1 MRRKSANRVATPTL
15 KHTILTESTMN
26 DAKKAVA
33 NGSVAFDES
42 GLPNSLGIMA
52 LEQTEGRG
60 QRGKNWFAKPG
71 ESLCVTY
78 YFRHGLSDEKYL
90 SFLSLMAGVAVAR
103 LLSDNALYGLQKAYQ
118 DKIYKGEAAE
128 LVIPELFESSHPFKL
143 KWPNDILLNGKKI
156 AGVLIE
162 RVHAPDGEAA
172 YLIGVGIN
180 VKNLNFPEELQGFA
194 TSIANEGVPTES
206 LNLKVLAE
214 KLAELLAEEA
224 EICLKS
230 EGASTL
236 TRWRIRN
243 DTWGRAYSAQ
253 VEDQEIKGVAKGI
266 DETGALILELSDGGK
281 AVVNSATSWL
291 S

>member
-1 MRRKSANRVATPTL
+1 MRRKSANRVAMPGL

-128 LVIPELFESSHPFKL
+128 LIIPELFESSHPFKL
-143 KWPNDILLNGKKI
+143 KWPNDVLLNGKKI

-162 RVHAPDGEAA
+162 RVQAPDGEGA

-180 VKNLNFPEELQGFA
+180 VKNHNFPEELQGVA
-194 TSIANEGVPTES
+194 TSIENEGVPTHS
-206 LNLKVLAE
+206 LNLKVLGE
-214 KLAELLAEEA
+214 KLAELLAEEG

-243 DTWGRAYSAQ
+243 DTWGRTYSAQ
-253 VEDQEIKGVAKGI
+253 VDEQEVQGVAKGI
-266 DETGALILELSDGGK
+266 DETGALILELSDGSK
-281 AVVNSATSWL
+281 AVVNSATS
-291 S
+291 SGA